1 MSKRLGKGVKEII
14 KGKSRIFTAV
24 GGTGGR
30 HPPLKV
36 KFYLHP
42 KFLISGHFTVEW
54 QVPEICG
61 KETPILWYA
70 CILIDTLLIELCQH
84 DGPKVLNQ
92 HYILWDGAELG
103 SLPIRL

>member
-14 KGKSRIFTAV
+14 KGQSRICTAV

-42 KFLISGHFTVEW
+42 KCLISGHFTVEW

-92 HYILWDGAELG
+92 HYILWDGVELG
-103 SLPIRL
+103 SLLIRL